1 MAYSWLQYCRI
12 FLFLFF
18 LRFQCGAHVSLITQF
33 LSLANDKPWKCSL
46 IIHSTFQSYFPAH
59 ALLCKRTISTVR
71 QTVNKHIIKLSF
83 WLNFRIDGSNPSSL
97 QNPLASLSSSQKEK
111 KMDKEKTKERYLV
124 FIPQLFSHQ
133 SILANS

>member
-1 MAYSWLQYCRI
+1 MGREHGLFLAAILQD
-12 FLFLFF
+12 FLFF
-18 LRFQCGAHVSLITQF
+18 FSFYGFSVGPMYPSLP
-33 LSLANDKPWKCSL
+33 SSYPWLMINHGKYSL

-59 ALLCKRTISTVR
+59 ALLRKRTIPTVR

-83 WLNFRIDGSNPSSL
+83 WLNFRIDESNPSSL

-124 FIPQLFSHQ
+124 
-133 SILANS
+133 LAP